1 MYKSQFINSLLLIGG
16 VSTFPGATFAQQN
29 SQVHQKNVLLILV
42 DDLKGRTCLV
52 FGSEEGLRRLT
63 REIGR
68 AHV

>member
-42 DDLKGRTCLV
+42 DDLKPNL
-52 FGSEEGLRRLT
+52 GSCFRQWDTL
-63 REIGR
+63 
-68 AHV
+68 